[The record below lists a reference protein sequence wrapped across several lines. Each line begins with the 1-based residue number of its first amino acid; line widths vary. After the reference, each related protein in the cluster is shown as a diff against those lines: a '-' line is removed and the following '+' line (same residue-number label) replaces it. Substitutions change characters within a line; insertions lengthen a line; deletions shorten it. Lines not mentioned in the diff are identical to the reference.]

1 MRYKIT
7 NTLADVEISS
17 GNLIKKLSTPFLL
30 PLFFESYRDFL
41 DFPAQRRGHFRN
53 LDPNPD
59 ALRKPLADA
68 AGDPSCDVFENVR
81 RNIHLLAD
89 GLEYVEVVDRPL
101 DPIAVGG
108 FAELGFDP
116 HADLKAVS
124 HLPLQF
130 VAAVKRLKLHVF
142 QFDDGQ

>member
-1 MRYKIT
+1 M
-7 NTLADVEISS
+7 
-17 GNLIKKLSTPFLL
+17 
-30 PLFFESYRDFL
+30 
-41 DFPAQRRGHFRN
+41 
-53 LDPNPD
+53 
-59 ALRKPLADA
+59 
-68 AGDPSCDVFENVR
+68 FENVR
-81 RNIHLLAD
+81 RNVHLLAD